1 MSDEFDCD
9 IVANNK
15 ADFVI
20 ANNIKSGYIP
30 IILKG
35 TQSLVCNM
43 NFDIDECCQKNDM
56 FRVKLKKAQENLK
69 ETASVSEKMAIMQN
83 FIEDAMPWCQAK
95 NEDERTACI
104 FDGEPFSYMVDHKYC
119 MCAERASIAQYLCQQ
134 SGIKSY
140 LVNSMVEISSGEKGE
155 HAYVVFEKDN
165 QMYVYDPANPM
176 KDKAP
181 RIMDTNMDKTIFEDF
196 IASVNENSNVYDRKK
211 KNCVGFN
218 CRADDGKKFVY
229 RSYCGTMENIVSPSR
244 LKAARLAKAQENLN
258 ISQKN
263 KSAKEL

>member
-20 ANNIKSGYIP
+20 ANNIKSGYFP
-30 IILKG
+30 ILLRG
-35 TQSLVCNM
+35 ATTWVGNM
-43 NFDIDECCQKNDM
+43 NFDVDECCQKNNM
-56 FRVKLKKAQENLK
+56 FRVKLKKAQEKLK
-69 ETASVSEKMAIMQN
+69 ETSSVFEKMAIMQS

-95 NEDERTACI
+95 DEYERTECI

-119 MCAERASIAQYLCQQ
+119 MCAERAAMAQYLCQQ
-134 SGIKSY
+134 SGITSY

-165 QMYVYDPANPM
+165 QMYVYDPANTM

-181 RIMDTNMDKTIFEDF
+181 RIMDTNMDKIIFGDF
-196 IASVNENSNVYDRKK
+196 IASVNENSDVYDRKK

-218 CRADDGKKFVY
+218 CRADDGKKFIY

-244 LKAARLAKAQENLN
+244 LKAARLAKAKENLN
-258 ISQKN
+258 AQQKN
-263 KSAKEL
+263 TSVKGL

>member
-1 MSDEFDCD
+1 MSDEFNCD

-35 TQSLVCNM
+35 TQPLVCNM

-83 FIEDAMPWCQAK
+83 FIEDVMPWCQAK

-119 MCAERASIAQYLCQQ
+119 MCAERASMAQYLCQQ

-181 RIMDTNMDKTIFEDF
+181 RIMDTNMDKTIFGDF

-244 LKAARLAKAQENLN
+244 LKAARLVRAQENLN
-258 ISQKN
+258 IQQKN
-263 KSAKEL
+263 KSVKEL

>member
-9 IVANNK
+9 IVANND

-20 ANNIKSGYIP
+20 ANNVKSGYVP
-30 IILKG
+30 ILLRGAK
-35 TQSLVCNM
+35 TLVSNM
-43 NFDIDECCQKNDM
+43 NFDVDTCCQKNDM
-56 FRVKLKKAQENLK
+56 FRVKLKKAQENLRG
-69 ETASVSEKMAIMQN
+69 TSSDSEKFALIQS

-95 NEDERTACI
+95 DEYERTACI

-119 MCAERASIAQYLCQQ
+119 MCAERASMAQYLCQQ

-140 LVNSMVEISSGEKGE
+140 LVNSIVEISSGEKGE

-181 RIMDTNMDKTIFEDF
+181 RVMDTNMDKTIFGDF
-196 IASVNENSNVYDRKK
+196 MAAVNENSDVYDRKK

-218 CRADDGKKFVY
+218 CRGDDGKKFVY
-229 RSYCGTMENIVSPSR
+229 RSYCGTIETLVSPSR
-244 LKAARLAKAQENLN
+244 LKAARAAKVMQNQNNA
-258 ISQKN
+258 SKN
-263 KSAKEL
+263 DKGNE

>member
-20 ANNIKSGYIP
+20 ANNIKSGYVP
-30 IILKG
+30 ILLRG
-35 TQSLVCNM
+35 ATTGVDNM
-43 NFDIDECCQKNDM
+43 NFDIDTCCQKNDM
-56 FRVKLKKAQENLK
+56 FRVKLKKTQENLK
-69 ETASVSEKMAIMQN
+69 ETSSVSEKMAIMQN
-83 FIEDAMPWCQAK
+83 FIEDVMPWCQAQ

-119 MCAERASIAQYLCQQ
+119 MCAERASVAQYLCQQ

-155 HAYVVFEKDN
+155 HAYVIFEKDN
-165 QMYVYDPANPM
+165 QMYVYDPANPV

-181 RIMDTNMDKTIFEDF
+181 RIMDTNMDKTIFGDF

-244 LKAARLAKAQENLN
+244 LKAARLAKSQENLN

-263 KSAKEL
+263 KSAKEV